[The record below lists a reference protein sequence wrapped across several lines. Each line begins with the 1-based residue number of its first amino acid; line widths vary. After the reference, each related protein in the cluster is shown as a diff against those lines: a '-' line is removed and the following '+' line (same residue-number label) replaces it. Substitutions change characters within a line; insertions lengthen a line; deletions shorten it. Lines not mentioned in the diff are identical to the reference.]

1 VKESGLLRFIDRYAG
16 QAICG
21 LLSVFKRTRKPAA
34 RRRILFVEFFEMG
47 AAIMAYSALK
57 YVKNNLPECE
67 LHVLCVSGNRDSWK
81 LLGLVPEE
89 NIHGIEAKSILG
101 FLSSLVAGL
110 GDLRRQDFDLVV
122 DFDKFT
128 RLSAIVSFLVGARQV
143 AGFYRY
149 EYEGLYR
156 GDLIDIPCAFNQNA
170 HIAQNFLALCK
181 TALSEKQHYPN
192 YKGPLENSDIQLPV
206 FRSDADLAGQMQAR
220 VREVFPDWR
229 DAPLVLVNPDVGPN
243 LSIRNYP
250 VGHYVQVVSGIIERS
265 PEIHVL
271 VIGVPENGATIEK
284 IVAAVGNGRCRSF
297 CGRTRSLA
305 ELVEL
310 INFSRLLISNDNGP
324 VHFGSLTQTPIV
336 ALFSTDSPFVYGPLG
351 NCVVLY
357 TFFHCSPCITFLNN
371 KRSRCANNL
380 CLQTLEPAQVLET
393 SMRIME
399 GGMPYRTINGT
410 RSYL

>member
-1 VKESGLLRFIDRYAG
+1 VKESGLLRFVDRYAG

-21 LLSVFKRTRKPAA
+21 LLSIFKRRRKPSTP
-34 RRRILFVEFFEMG
+34 RRILFVEFFEMG

-57 YVKNNLPECE
+57 YIESNLPECE
-67 LHVLCVSGNRDSWK
+67 LHVLCVSGNRESWK

-89 NIHGIEAKSILG
+89 NIHGIEAKSMWR

-110 GDLRRQDFDLVV
+110 GGLRRQNFDLVV

-170 HIAQNFLALCK
+170 HISKNFLALCK
-181 TALSEKQHYPN
+181 AALSEKQHYPN
-192 YKGPLENSDIQLPV
+192 YKGTVEDSEIQVPA
-206 FRSDADLAGQMQAR
+206 FQSDAGLAAQMQSR
-220 VREVFPDWR
+220 VREVFPDWQE
-229 DAPLVLVNPDVGPN
+229 APLVLVNPDVGPN

-250 VGHYVQVVSGIIERS
+250 VGHYVQVVSGMLDRS
-265 PEIHVL
+265 PEIRVL
-271 VIGVPENGATIEK
+271 LIGVPENGATIEQ
-284 IVAAVGNGRCRSF
+284 IVTAVGNKRCRSF
-297 CGRTRSLA
+297 CGRTQSLA

-310 INFSRLLISNDNGP
+310 INFSQLLISNDNGP
-324 VHFGSLTQTPIV
+324 VHFASLTRTPIV

-351 NCVVLY
+351 DCVILY
-357 TFFHCSPCITFLNN
+357 TFFHCSPCISFLNN
-371 KRSRCANNL
+371 KRSRCRNNL
-380 CLQTLEPAQVLET
+380 CLQTLEPEQVLET

-399 GGMPYRTINGT
+399 GGMTYRTINGT

>member
-1 VKESGLLRFIDRYAG
+1 
-16 QAICG
+16 
-21 LLSVFKRTRKPAA
+21 
-34 RRRILFVEFFEMG
+34 
-47 AAIMAYSALK
+47 
-57 YVKNNLPECE
+57 
-67 LHVLCVSGNRDSWK
+67 
-81 LLGLVPEE
+81 LVPEE

-101 FLSSLVAGL
+101 FLSSLVGGL
-110 GDLRRQDFDLVV
+110 GRLRRQNFDLVV

-128 RLSAIVSFLVGARQV
+128 RLSAIISFLVGARQV

-156 GDLIDIPCAFNQNA
+156 GDLLDIPCAFNQNA
-170 HIAQNFLALCK
+170 HIAQNLLALCK
-181 TALSEKQHYPN
+181 TALSDKQHYPN
-192 YKGPLENSDIQLPV
+192 YKGPVENSEIQLPV

-229 DAPLVLVNPDVGPN
+229 ETPLVLVNPDVGPN

-250 VGHYVQVVSGIIERS
+250 VGHYVQVVSGILERS
-265 PEIHVL
+265 PEVRVL
-271 VIGVPENGATIEK
+271 LIGVPENGAAIGK
-284 IVAAVGNGRCRSF
+284 IVAAVGHERCRSF

-357 TFFHCSPCITFLNN
+357 TFFHCSPCISFLNN

-393 SMRIME
+393 AMRIME
-399 GGMPYRTINGT
+399 GGMTYRTINGT